1 MHSWDTRS
9 VGSNSVPQATEEGR
23 ERGGTSPHREEH
35 NNRFPNTKSSAL
47 KTQTSSITQTEEV
60 VVRNIYTCMCIS
72 TYVCIHM
79 HVHIHIHM
87 HVTTVNGKGGRDLV
101 LGNQREQN

>member
-60 VVRNIYTCMCIS
+60 VVRNIYTCMSQQS
-72 TYVCIHM
+72 TEKEA
-79 HVHIHIHM
+79 
-87 HVTTVNGKGGRDLV
+87 VTLF
-101 LGNQREQN
+101 